1 LKTFVEMP
9 LTELVSI
16 VVRGGGASAPRTV
29 DFLAVGGLLPVQS
42 LLEEVAVGF
51 AGRTCCTTEKM
62 PEFRRTSL

>member
-16 VVRGGGASAPRTV
+16 VVRDGGAAPRTV

>member
-1 LKTFVEMP
+1 
-9 LTELVSI
+9 
-16 VVRGGGASAPRTV
+16 VVRDGGAAPRTV

-62 PEFRRTSL
+62 PEFRRTLL